1 MLAVPEGA
9 LTVLPRFAPVNGCE
23 RDEKT
28 FLATEECLPPVE
40 RHHRALLDGVLAR
53 RVMKDPSVMD
63 DVGLGGVKVAAG
75 RIDAQRPTRL
85 SIGFPGGEP
94 HRVTKEPGDRV
105 EVQRRPDAVSSPI
118 ARGRFFVRKRNQA
131 RAFIAPEGIGLRRP
145 IQIPAR
151 SGKSTEMVLGGL
163 VVFE

>member
-9 LTVLPRFAPVNGCE
+9 LTVLPRFAPVNRCE
-23 RDEKT
+23 GDEKT

-53 RVMKDPSVMD
+53 RVMEDPSVMD

-85 SIGFPGGEP
+85 SIGFPGREP

-105 EVQRRPDAVSSPI
+105 EVYRRPDAGRSPI